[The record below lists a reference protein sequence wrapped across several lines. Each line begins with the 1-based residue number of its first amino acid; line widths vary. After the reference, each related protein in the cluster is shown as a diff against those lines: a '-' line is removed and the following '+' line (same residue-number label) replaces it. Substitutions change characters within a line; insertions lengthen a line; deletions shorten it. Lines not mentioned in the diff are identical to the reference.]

1 MFGSNGSGG
10 AGGVGGADGPGKDPR
25 KPTMARY
32 ALWIIVGG
40 LGLVFVIQGLVGI
53 LSGS

>member
-1 MFGSNGSGG
+1 MFNSNGTGSG
-10 AGGVGGADGPGKDPR
+10 AGGDPGKDPR

-40 LGLVFVIQGLVGI
+40 LGLVFLVQGLVGI
-53 LSGS
+53 LTP